1 MQSATVA
8 KRETAALNEQSMD
21 GGHDSA
27 GQSKVDD
34 TVCNSDEVTKEEK
47 QLWRQCNKLLKSD
60 KKLTKLYITSIAFH
74 LAALVF
80 VTISVSDVII
90 TSVFS
95 YS

>member
-1 MQSATVA
+1 MQSATVV
-8 KRETAALNEQSMD
+8 KRETAALYEQSMD

-27 GQSKVDD
+27 GQSKVD

-47 QLWRQCNKLLKSD
+47 HLWRQCNKLLKSD

-80 VTISVSDVII
+80 VTVSVSYDII